1 MRMVKGGVAHVA
13 SVIEND
19 LIDRET
25 NLYKSH
31 VSGLSD
37 LVASALSTRSANT
50 AEWNAVLP
58 RKKCSE
64 KSKERYISRI
74 LSNRLICHIKVM
86 QGFISE
92 LLEMYGEQKQTVI
105 FMLDQSKICDG
116 FECLML
122 SLRLSER
129 AIPVAWRVISTK
141 GAIGFNIQ
149 KSLLENVAKMVPENI
164 SILLTADRFYGT
176 SSLIEWCQKK
186 CWNYRIR
193 LKSNLIFQHEGGEIT
208 GADAVRMGVSA
219 LKNAFF
225 NQTKITTNIGIL
237 WEKGHDEPWIIAMNV
252 NPSKYRT
259 LDYAMRWG
267 IECMFSDF
275 KSRGFSITKT
285 QLKHADRIERLILV
299 LTIALFWAVSTGMKP
314 RYNKTKLSKKNFI
327 DQKLPYLKGD

>member
-149 KSLLENVAKMVPENI
+149 KIATALIKNDIYSIYTNNRMVMV
-164 SILLTADRFYGT
+164 R
-176 SSLIEWCQKK
+176 SS
-186 CWNYRIR
+186 
-193 LKSNLIFQHEGGEIT
+193 
-208 GADAVRMGVSA
+208 AV
-219 LKNAFF
+219 L
-225 NQTKITTNIGIL
+225 
-237 WEKGHDEPWIIAMNV
+237 
-252 NPSKYRT
+252 
-259 LDYAMRWG
+259 
-267 IECMFSDF
+267 
-275 KSRGFSITKT
+275 
-285 QLKHADRIERLILV
+285 QLKEI
-299 LTIALFWAVSTGMKP
+299 
-314 RYNKTKLSKKNFI
+314 KKNYNPILHLLDPSVFEMYE
-327 DQKLPYLKGD
+327 KSYHPT